1 MIGTQL
7 SVNKANIYPL
17 PILCHYISRSKSKI
31 KWTIRIFFYLIYDSC
46 FYLLSL
52 LPQFLCIYSYIYSV
66 FLKSKKD
73 LVTYLYYFLIHDSF
87 IFIYLIALFVVFL
100 LPSFHFPKLYFCLTP
115 SECHC
120 GGCHL
125 KLVMKQIKAFQM
137 SHFELIDA
145 MGDV

>member
-17 PILCHYISRSKSKI
+17 PILGHY
-31 KWTIRIFFYLIYDSC
+31 TIRIFFYLIYDSC

-87 IFIYLIALFVVFL
+87 IFIYLIALFVVFFIAQF
-100 LPSFHFPKLYFCLTP
+100 SF
-115 SECHC
+115 S
-120 GGCHL
+120 
-125 KLVMKQIKAFQM
+125 
-137 SHFELIDA
+137 
-145 MGDV
+145 